1 MNIIDSFEIWRD
13 AVAVLI
19 ISGIAL
25 SFAGVWISLKKT
37 VFLPLVLSSFSSLGV
52 VTAFLFSELT
62 GISSSPYLFSLIFAV
77 VISLYFAHPRLG
89 GTKGQAS
96 IYLISSSL
104 IFITGSFIRAD
115 LHDVSSILF
124 GNAVLAEPTDVI
136 FAAAGA
142 TVLFTIFALFYKKF
156 LFVSFDSESAPAFG
170 INSYTYDALMYG
182 SFAVVISISSRAIGS
197 FPVFGLTILPAFTG
211 LNIGRNMKTVFI
223 ISGVTA
229 VVSAVS
235 GYFISFFFELPAG
248 ASIVMVAAF
257 FYGISHIRRS

>member
-1 MNIIDSFEIWRD
+1 MIIFDSFEIWRD

-19 ISGIAL
+19 ISGVAL

-52 VTAFLFSELT
+52 VTAFFIRELA
-62 GISSSPYLFSLIFAV
+62 GIGSSPYLFSLIFAV
-77 VISLYFAHPRLG
+77 GISLYFAHPRLG
-89 GTKGQAS
+89 GTKGQATV
-96 IYLISSSL
+96 YLVSSAL

-124 GNAVLAEPTDVI
+124 GNAVLAQTKDV
-136 FAAAGA
+136 FLTAGGA
-142 TVLFTIFALFYKKF
+142 ILLLIVFALFYKKF

-170 INSYTYDALMYG
+170 INSYIYDALMYG
-182 SFAVVISISSRAIGS
+182 AFAVMISISSRAVGS

-211 LNIGRNMKTVFI
+211 LSIGRSMKTVFI
-223 ISGVTA
+223 ISGISA

-248 ASIVMVAAF
+248 ASIVMVAACL
-257 FYGISHIRRS
+257 YGLSHIRKP